1 MTDESGISVAGASPS
16 FLGGAEQQSILEGLA
31 GQVAASEQSA
41 RSMQGAA
48 GRVGSGI
55 RRASAAANRLAQA
68 QVARQAG
75 RAAQGL
81 SAGGGAAQ
89 ASGSLA
95 AQAMREQMA
104 AAAATEASATQA
116 ELGAMS
122 EYNKLREAAA
132 LAKSEESVKRGELKS
147 GEQRAGMAFIDEMAA
162 IQNQYESGQINE
174 EQMAAQMG
182 GKVKFLDPND
192 PTQRTAIKQAFNQL
206 WMTATEAP
214 GAAPSDTVLE
224 ALMASGMPVEQLFA
238 SWTGSNDASNKE
250 AFWKMAVNVYN
261 ANRPAGSEPLEEL
274 RLSEGYG
281 SNLTP
286 SSDYS
291 EIEAAFASLA
301 QPQAVE

>member
-1 MTDESGISVAGASPS
+1 MADESGISVAGASSP
-16 FLGGAEQQSILEGLA
+16 FLGGAAQQSILEGLA
-31 GQVAASEQSA
+31 GQVTAAEQSA
-41 RSMQGAA
+41 QSMQGAA

-162 IQNQYESGQINE
+162 IQNQYESNQINE
-174 EQMAAQMG
+174 EQMAAQMA

-214 GAAPSDTVLE
+214 GVAPSDAVLE

-238 SWTGSNDASNKE
+238 SWTGSNDKTNKDR
-250 AFWKMAVNVYN
+250 FWQMAMSAYN
-261 ANRPAGSEPLEEL
+261 ANPPDGAPALNIGPEPGEAWGDEH
-274 RLSEGYG
+274 Y
-281 SNLTP
+281 NA
-286 SSDYS
+286 
-291 EIEAAFASLA
+291 IAAAFV
-301 QPQAVE
+301 QPQAVA

>member
-48 GRVGSGI
+48 GRIGSGI

-192 PTQRTAIKQAFNQL
+192 PTQRTAIKQSFNQL

-214 GAAPSDTVLE
+214 GAAPSDAVLE

-238 SWTGSNDASNKE
+238 SWTGSNDKTNKDR
-250 AFWKMAVNVYN
+250 FWQMAMTTYN
-261 ANRPAGSEPLEEL
+261 ANLPDGAPALNISPEPGEAW
-274 RLSEGYG
+274 GDKHY
-281 SNLTP
+281 NA
-286 SSDYS
+286 
-291 EIEAAFASLA
+291 IAAAFV